1 MPYQSTKQ
9 HILNDPKI
17 NTPEEFI
24 DMEEEKMWSI
34 EPHNALRYERI
45 ERRKLLNWVARFV
58 LSLAILGTFIFL
70 IWLLF
75 FAEVAQDSRDLV
87 NIMIGAFVA
96 VVAKSTDYWF
106 KDKDDAEVKEL
117 VDLHEKNKDNN
128 KFKTE

>member
-9 HILNDPKI
+9 HRLNDPKI

-24 DMEEEKMWSI
+24 DMEEEKMWSV

-58 LSLAILGTFIFL
+58 LSLAILGTFVFL

-128 KFKTE
+128 KFKME